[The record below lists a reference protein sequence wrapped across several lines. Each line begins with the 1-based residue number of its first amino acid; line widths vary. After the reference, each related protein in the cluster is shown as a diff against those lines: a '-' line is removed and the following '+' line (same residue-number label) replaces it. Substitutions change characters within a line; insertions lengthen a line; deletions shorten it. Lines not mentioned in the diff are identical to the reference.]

1 MTMSRTRRNPIAL
14 QHTFR
19 VPRGHKKALSQGC
32 RKKAVPPN
40 PYEDIKLSPEV
51 YLPEKAMKRMKKKG
65 IPRDVAV
72 ERLMRKWNIS
82 NDDAEKLAECIYK

>member
-1 MTMSRTRRNPIAL
+1 MSRTRRNPIAL

-19 VPRGHKKALSQGC
+19 VPHGHKKALSQGC

-51 YLPEKAMKRMKKKG
+51 YLPKKAMKRMKEKG
-65 IPRDVAV
+65 ILRDVAV
-72 ERLMRKWNIS
+72 ERLMRRWNLT
-82 NDDAEKLAECIYK
+82 NDDAEKLAEYIYK